1 MVLRLLTRAEAQ
13 RPALPAPADAWW
25 ALGDA
30 PVRGA
35 ETLVPLIDGRA
46 AMLAMCVAFL
56 KARRRIWLADWGLY
70 VQMRMVRGCDQR
82 AGLDGSKTQYAL
94 IEPLRAAGLDRPAIA
109 LWESG
114 PLRVVDV
121 LAFAARRGV
130 DVRVLLWGPFDPGG
144 MVHMVNDPALQQRK
158 LIERGVACRLDTS
171 SRSPLHVAQSLHQK
185 CAVVDD
191 DLAFVGGVDLT
202 IQPDGDYDRWD
213 FPAHPLDAPLRG
225 INAPPVGHGW
235 HDVHVML
242 GGPPSEDVARNFEQR
257 WDGAHA
263 NLLQRIFPPYTDFA
277 RMRLAGQQESGRRA
291 RHAAEEGQPALGA
304 DTTFPAPVA
313 RVQVVRTIPA
323 LTYPFAPRG
332 VHSLVQSY
340 ILAIRQ
346 ARRFIYFENQY
357 LWLEGYQGLD
367 MWRIGWQSP
376 SMKALLGEVADAAE
390 RGVSLA
396 FLLPDHPNAGRCY
409 TDDTIAWL
417 RGRAPNAQ
425 RAGRLRFFTLAASA
439 PGDAGSAAR
448 YRPIYVH
455 AKVAVVDDE
464 WATVGSANLNSR
476 GMSHDAEMNVS
487 VLNAG
492 FARSLRLAL
501 WREHLDCMA
510 SSADAAF
517 VASPPLPEPL
527 AAPAHQGMLALLRHD
542 EETPRGDDA
551 LLAGDAVQGIACL
564 CERADENLRRLC
576 RGELL
581 RGHLLPYLPFGEG
594 ASCGVDVD
602 REHGYLDPLQ
612 SRIEQRPAP
621 HPGKYI

>member
-1 MVLRLLTRAEAQ
+1 
-13 RPALPAPADAWW
+13 
-25 ALGDA
+25 
-30 PVRGA
+30 
-35 ETLVPLIDGRA
+35 
-46 AMLAMCVAFL
+46 MLAMCVAFL

-70 VQMRMVRGCDQR
+70 VRMRMVRGCDQR
-82 AGLDGSKTQYAL
+82 AGPDGSKAQYAL
-94 IEPLRAAGLDRPAIA
+94 IERLRAAGLDRSAIA

-191 DLAFVGGVDLT
+191 DLAVAGG
-202 IQPDGDYDRWD
+202 
-213 FPAHPLDAPLRG
+213 
-225 INAPPVGHGW
+225 
-235 HDVHVML
+235 
-242 GGPPSEDVARNFEQR
+242 
-257 WDGAHA
+257 
-263 NLLQRIFPPYTDFA
+263 
-277 RMRLAGQQESGRRA
+277 
-291 RHAAEEGQPALGA
+291 
-304 DTTFPAPVA
+304 
-313 RVQVVRTIPA
+313 VVRTIPA

-425 RAGRLRFFTLAASA
+425 REGRLRFFTLAASA

-501 WREHLDCMA
+501 WREHLDGMA

-542 EETPRGDDA
+542 EETPRGDDV
-551 LLAGDAVQGIACL
+551 LLAGDAVQGIARL
-564 CERADENLRRLC
+564 CERTDENRRRL
-576 RGELL
+576 
-581 RGHLLPYLPFGEG
+581 
-594 ASCGVDVD
+594 
-602 REHGYLDPLQ
+602 
-612 SRIEQRPAP
+612 SR
-621 HPGKYI
+621 